1 MNLQFFLN
9 HYKELNMP
17 KSHNTHKDTK
27 KKPMMTAKEKRMAK
41 HAKKHS
47 QDVQPLITQPTT
59 H

>member
-1 MNLQFFLN
+1 
-9 HYKELNMP
+9 MP

-27 KKPMMTAKEKRMAK
+27 KKPLMTAKEKRMAK

-47 QDVQPLITQPTT
+47 HDMQPLITPATT